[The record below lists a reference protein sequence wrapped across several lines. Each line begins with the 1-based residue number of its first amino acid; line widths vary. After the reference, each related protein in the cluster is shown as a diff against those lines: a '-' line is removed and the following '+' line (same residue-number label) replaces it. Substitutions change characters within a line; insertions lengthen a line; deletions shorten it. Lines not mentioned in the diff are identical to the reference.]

1 MSTPGANT
9 ALLEKLE
16 KAELRI
22 GLCEDSKLAKLL
34 DPALPNIIGF
44 LATDDA
50 AVRAK
55 VMAILTHLNKRIRG
69 DSSVAL
75 PLTPLAKQFA
85 NPATAPMA
93 SNFCLVYLEMGLG
106 RAAPAQRAVVVPPL
120 LRGIAR
126 RGAAQQET
134 LLSLL
139 LGSLSE
145 LPLPGSHAELEGRL
159 PFLTDPADR
168 ALVLEWLLDLL
179 QFLPPPAAPAADRS
193 AEPPPGLSA
202 DAAKRVKGRLSHEE
216 VRGELLA
223 AKKLAA
229 CRLLGAPAGGA
240 PVPVA
245 SSDAPAVTAAGGP
258 ATAAG
263 SPSAGGEGPLFS
275 PLETLPHWLVASC
288 DGDGAVKT
296 TGEARLR
303 AVAAGT
309 DLESHALIDSLCSLA
324 VSHLCR
330 SVAAASRFPGVLQA
344 TFHALFAGDAT
355 PRLQQQGAALAEH
368 ISSHAALPLLDAAG
382 AHLLA
387 GLLRVTRGEAT
398 PGLRPDAPEAVSMRS
413 HAYGALAALC
423 RRAPKLL
430 AADSALPTE
439 LFGALRTE
447 EAGART
453 PLHEALAALA
463 KARLAA
469 MAWAATVFSRDDVP
483 TRLVCLAGA
492 ADERPEGA
500 EGSLSE
506 RSTERGRLSSLSAG
520 WPPFAEVVR
529 AILGRVALTRL
540 DHAAGGVWE
549 VPLLDPGSAEA
560 EGGEGPPPLPT
571 QATGEALRYAL
582 DCLRAEAVALL
593 PGEPPETAVG
603 SRLAVMLRASDAAGG
618 VPGVGA
624 GAREL
629 MALLGRSLF
638 AHHGDRELL
647 AAAATSLHTLVTGA
661 VDAASKVQV
670 AEAAALGALPRR
682 VAEAEE
688 PLKNVAL
695 SSSFASDS
703 TQRLLCEALAA
714 GAKAL
719 PRARATALLRS
730 VVGMLPSL
738 DAGCSGPSEAKRAV
752 GASLLAGFL
761 TARLDPAAS
770 SVSADAME
778 EEMTKHS
785 VVAHLA
791 SLLRREKVRTT
802 AVRALGQLVAGDPHA
817 PFRNAALLAIL
828 GMHTVKDVELQL
840 VVGDALATLAM
851 SPPRQASSAP
861 PPALPRI
868 KPPEA
873 PAVTGTG
880 ADATLAERT
889 ADAATACELAAG
901 DTLLR
906 YVLGRVLLQHV
917 VAWAPLERQAGAA
930 WLLALLRQ
938 AAKSGGGELAVRT
951 AAGRIQAALVGLLA
965 DSNEATQELA
975 SKGLSALF
983 DCCDEASRAT
993 ILQELVAGLQ
1003 SSRAANASASGG
1015 EMATYKEL
1023 SEIATSVGQPALV
1036 YKLMECAASSAVWNT
1051 RKGVAFAL
1059 AEQSRDALEPHLPSL
1074 LPTLFRYT
1082 FDPNPRVANAMRQ
1095 LWAALVPD
1103 PKPALTKHLQP
1114 VLEHLCASL
1123 GDRLWRGRESACL
1136 ALAEL
1141 LPGRTLAELSP
1152 TLARLLTALL
1162 RVLDDVKETVRKAAE
1177 PAWRAVSSACV
1188 RLSDGGR
1195 ASASDAEAVLEI
1207 ALPILLDGVRAVCT
1221 KQLLKLVQGSGKHS
1235 LSSNESSALTYM
1247 QQHAPGLGVSAGT
1260 FEAARVA
1267 AARASPAH
1275 AALEQ
1280 CLAIMD
1286 DAQVGATVPRL
1297 SEILVRGTGLP
1308 ARCGAARVVL
1318 QLARDRQSALT
1329 PHAGKLLSVATR
1341 AILEER
1347 SAAARRAYASAAA
1360 QLARLAKPEP
1370 LGDLLRSLTQ
1380 RYVLTA
1386 VTTNEQEERL
1396 TLASLVRELGR
1407 GAPDAM
1413 GGLRADWLPLA
1424 FIGRHEPRWEAERQE
1439 AGKQHEAGALA
1450 SVWEEAYD
1458 EGGGNAG
1465 AAASHLQ
1472 ELLALLR
1479 TMVDGQSWALRRA
1492 AAAALIDLAN
1502 LSSGAL
1508 KKRPDAASQFELL
1521 AASLRESSR
1530 RWDDKEALLP
1540 KLNACFPPP
1549 PTPHAAPP
1557 PTESAD
1563 M

>member
-1 MSTPGANT
+1 
-9 ALLEKLE
+9 
-16 KAELRI
+16 
-22 GLCEDSKLAKLL
+22 
-34 DPALPNIIGF
+34 
-44 LATDDA
+44 
-50 AVRAK
+50 
-55 VMAILTHLNKRIRG
+55 MAILTHLNKRIRG

-309 DLESHALIDSLCSLA
+309 DLESHALIDSLCSLVLGSEAAAGAAAGSAASPAARRRPSAVAVRTKA

-344 TFHALFAGDAT
+344 AFHALFAGDAT

-463 KARLAA
+463 KVHAPGAGGSALPAQTAARLTRLLAASAADRAPQARLAA

-492 ADERPEGA
+492 ADERPEVREAALAALRPVPPPAGGGSGGDEALAAGTRVAHEGSDGVRRLGVVAQVHADAGGGPPYYTVALEGA

-647 AAAATSLHTLVTGA
+647 AAAASSLHTLVTGA
-661 VDAASKVQV
+661 VDAASKAQV

-770 SVSADAME
+770 SVSADAMEVDSGSEAGDGPAALEAARTAAAAKLGALLKHRTPHVTVAAAAAVGAVGAAGPLPLPVGVGAAEAEEGGDAPDAAAKEGNGGQAAPKEGAEATSTATAATTEGDNDEAAGRSE

-1207 ALPILLDGVRAVCT
+1207 ALPILLDGV
-1221 KQLLKLVQGSGKHS
+1221 LLPS
-1235 LSSNESSALTYM
+1235 E
-1247 QQHAPGLGVSAGT
+1247 
-1260 FEAARVA
+1260 EARRTTA
-1267 AARASPAH
+1267 AATATATASP
-1275 AALEQ
+1275 
-1280 CLAIMD
+1280 
-1286 DAQVGATVPRL
+1286 R
-1297 SEILVRGTGLP
+1297 VRHGWTAP
-1308 ARCGAARVVL
+1308 A
-1318 QLARDRQSALT
+1318 
-1329 PHAGKLLSVATR
+1329 
-1341 AILEER
+1341 
-1347 SAAARRAYASAAA
+1347 
-1360 QLARLAKPEP
+1360 
-1370 LGDLLRSLTQ
+1370 
-1380 RYVLTA
+1380 
-1386 VTTNEQEERL
+1386 
-1396 TLASLVRELGR
+1396 
-1407 GAPDAM
+1407 
-1413 GGLRADWLPLA
+1413 
-1424 FIGRHEPRWEAERQE
+1424 
-1439 AGKQHEAGALA
+1439 
-1450 SVWEEAYD
+1450 
-1458 EGGGNAG
+1458 
-1465 AAASHLQ
+1465 
-1472 ELLALLR
+1472 
-1479 TMVDGQSWALRRA
+1479 
-1492 AAAALIDLAN
+1492 
-1502 LSSGAL
+1502 
-1508 KKRPDAASQFELL
+1508 
-1521 AASLRESSR
+1521 
-1530 RWDDKEALLP
+1530 
-1540 KLNACFPPP
+1540 
-1549 PTPHAAPP
+1549 
-1557 PTESAD
+1557 
-1563 M
+1563 